1 MTGIWPWKAR
11 KNLAFGLHSVNGMPH
26 DSAHRLAHADTSPDL
41 RYAFDPE
48 VPASDRMR
56 TSRFDAWNHLLEL
69 ANEAHEKELG
79 CVRLCALAEQASLSH
94 EQRLAMEKRGAA
106 AQRRVDALRS
116 LGHLLGFELHL
127 SSHGVLRRT
136 LAQRRVAGMVE
147 AIQMAVDANQPEL
160 AESVARESVVQ
171 ARVMAELTW
180 RALSAAARR
189 VQIADRLRG
198 TDFDARVL
206 DLGA

>member
-1 MTGIWPWKAR
+1 
-11 KNLAFGLHSVNGMPH
+11 MPH

-41 RYAFDPE
+41 RPALDADA
-48 VPASDRMR
+48 PASEHRGRTMR
-56 TSRFDAWNHLLEL
+56 VGAWNNLLEL

-79 CVRLCALAEQASLSH
+79 CVRLCALAEQASLTH
-94 EQRLAMEKRGAA
+94 EHRVAMEKRGAA

-116 LGHLLGFELHL
+116 LGHLLGLELHL
-127 SSHGVLRRT
+127 STHGGLRRA
-136 LAQRRVAGMVE
+136 LVQRRVAAMVE
-147 AIQMAVDANQPEL
+147 AIQMALDADQAEL

-180 RALSAAARR
+180 RALSEAARR

-198 TDFDARVL
+198 SGFDASVL
-206 DLGA
+206 GLSV